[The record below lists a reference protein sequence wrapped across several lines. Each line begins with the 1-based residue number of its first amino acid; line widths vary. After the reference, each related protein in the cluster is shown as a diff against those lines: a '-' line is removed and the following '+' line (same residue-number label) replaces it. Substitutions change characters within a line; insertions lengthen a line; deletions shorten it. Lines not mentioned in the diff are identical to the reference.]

1 MPTVENEGQ
10 SLVSYAE
17 QTRGA
22 RDAPTGIF
30 EGFAYQVAF
39 VTKHL
44 SVEREWRQRY
54 RHGRRRVIARSLTRC
69 GSKHASRA
77 LAQTGYKTAVLRVRK
92 QRLSGAVVIL
102 QSVS

>member
-17 QTRGA
+17 QTRSA
-22 RDAPTGIF
+22 RDAPTGVF

-44 SVEREWRQRY
+44 QPREA
-54 RHGRRRVIARSLTRC
+54 GGNDTGTADERVIARSLTRC
-69 GSKHASRA
+69 GSKHASCA
-77 LAQTGYKTAVLRVRK
+77 LAQTGYKTRSCEFVSSDSAVR
-92 QRLSGAVVIL
+92 
-102 QSVS
+102 

>member
-22 RDAPTGIF
+22 RDAPTGVF

-44 SVEREWRQRY
+44 SVE
-54 RHGRRRVIARSLTRC
+54 GKPGGNDTGTADDVLSLAPSLAAAASTRRAHWPKRVIRPRSC
-69 GSKHASRA
+69 EFVSSDS
-77 LAQTGYKTAVLRVRK
+77 AVR
-92 QRLSGAVVIL
+92 
-102 QSVS
+102 